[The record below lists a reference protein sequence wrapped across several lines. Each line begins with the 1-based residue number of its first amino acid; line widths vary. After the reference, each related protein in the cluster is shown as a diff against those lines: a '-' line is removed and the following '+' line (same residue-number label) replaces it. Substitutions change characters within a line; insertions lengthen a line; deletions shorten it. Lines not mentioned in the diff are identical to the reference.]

1 MAWRWLLVNQ
11 VLLLSYIAL
20 CDMTC
25 NTDGVKC
32 VATPNGCTADCD
44 YLLKYKAASS
54 DTTQVEISGKP
65 SAHSLSSS
73 TNLWLAYGFTSSG
86 GMSGMTVY
94 ACQKYN
100 EIYSAKKRATTGYG
114 VSSTSTNMATSGVIG
129 SLTDGVM
136 TCRYTINNSELP
148 SGNLKMA
155 YGMGGMYSTDG
166 MSKHSKTPSISS
178 DSFSLIQQYSPSADW
193 SVTGTRGLNIDISL
207 DATPVQIRT
216 DSTIGSDD
224 IMWVRFVQESTDN
237 GPGVK
242 IFFSDPPVYNLG
254 YCTELTEFSMSAES
268 RRFWTIRKENGK
280 IKLEC
285 NGEVIFDIEYAT
297 STTDDCKNMWSL
309 EFGQMKF
316 QEGDTASDSYRP
328 YPNPAHCNKPKIQ
341 DGTLTP
347 SGPMINSGS
356 NYLVSCNSGFTISGS
371 STITCTNGQLS
382 EFPSCQPSP
391 CNEPTIQD
399 GTLTPSGSTIDSG
412 SNYQVSCN
420 SGFTISGSPTIT
432 CTNGQLS
439 EFPSCQPS
447 PCNKPTIQDG
457 TLTPS
462 GSTVESGS
470 NYQVSCN
477 SGFTISGS
485 PTITCTN
492 GQLSEF
498 PSCKPS
504 KDEKTDPNK
513 CDFTSGDCYDHHSGS
528 TGLSRFDQT
537 LGLLLTLLF
546 YWMWRMC

>member
-73 TNLWLAYGFTSSG
+73 TNLWLAYGFSSSG

-155 YGMGGMYSTDG
+155 YGMGRMFSTDD

-178 DSFSLIQQYSPSADW
+178 DSFSLIQQYSPS
-193 SVTGTRGLNIDISL
+193 TGG
-207 DATPVQIRT
+207 
-216 DSTIGSDD
+216 
-224 IMWVRFVQESTDN
+224 
-237 GPGVK
+237 
-242 IFFSDPPVYNLG
+242 
-254 YCTELTEFSMSAES
+254 
-268 RRFWTIRKENGK
+268 
-280 IKLEC
+280 
-285 NGEVIFDIEYAT
+285 
-297 STTDDCKNMWSL
+297 
-309 EFGQMKF
+309 
-316 QEGDTASDSYRP
+316 
-328 YPNPAHCNKPKIQ
+328 CNKPTVPNGSVSPDTDTIESGSKYTVTCSSGYTISGVGDVTCT
-341 DGTLTP
+341 DGTLSSLPT
-347 SGPMINSGS
+347 
-356 NYLVSCNSGFTISGS
+356 CN
-371 STITCTNGQLS
+371 
-382 EFPSCQPSP
+382 PSP
-391 CNEPTIQD
+391 CNKPTIQD

-439 EFPSCQPS
+439 ESPSCQPS
-447 PCNKPTIQDG
+447 EDGNEDDDKREEEDNADADTCALKSGCYSYPSDCSASTCTFSLRWNQTEAGLIEIHVKGKPADHSLSDTDKIWLAFGFSTYGTMADSRHYLCKKNGESYTAVRVDG
-457 TLTPS
+457 YSHGLTRD
-462 GSTVESGS
+462 STVQINEGDITGSLVDGVMHCNFRVNSTYLPAEEKTLFHGMGPVMDSGLAMKHYKTPRTS
-470 NYQVSCN
+470 TAKFTMYPAPLDSDCYQVS
-477 SGFTISGS
+477 
-485 PTITCTN
+485 PL
-492 GQLSEF
+492 LS
-498 PSCKPS
+498 
-504 KDEKTDPNK
+504 
-513 CDFTSGDCYDHHSGS
+513 
-528 TGLSRFDQT
+528 
-537 LGLLLTLLF
+537 LLTALLF
-546 YWMWRMC
+546 LQHLLQFR